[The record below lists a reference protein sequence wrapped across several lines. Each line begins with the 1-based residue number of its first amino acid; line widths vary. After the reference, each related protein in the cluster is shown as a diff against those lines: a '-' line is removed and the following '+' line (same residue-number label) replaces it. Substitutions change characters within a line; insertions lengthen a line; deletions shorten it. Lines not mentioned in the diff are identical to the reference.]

1 MSLQTDLNMNEEKIN
16 QSLITLFV
24 NWNKKFIFLC
34 KIFDNIK
41 SSRLKNNSTKELLS
55 QIAFY
60 LKKFK
65 RCAYLICLNLIF
77 YSV

>member
-60 LKKFK
+60 LKK
-65 RCAYLICLNLIF
+65 I
-77 YSV
+77 